1 MNSPIPDKVDVAVIG
16 GGIIGIST
24 ALRLSA
30 AGVRV
35 AVFEKGAIGAEQSSR
50 NWGWIR
56 TVGRDP
62 KELPLSLMANRLW
75 RDIQAQADVGYR
87 QTGLAYLT
95 ETEADLRK
103 HQAWMASARDAGTDV
118 RLLARDAL
126 RGLIPASN
134 RPWIGALYS
143 PTDGVAEPRL
153 ATAAIAR
160 LAAAQGARIIE
171 QCAVR
176 GLETRAGAVSGV
188 VTEAGVVAA
197 DAVVLAGGA
206 WSRLFCG
213 NNAVNFPQLLV
224 HASVLR
230 THPLKTDLDI
240 AVNGSDFTCRKRSD
254 GGYSVSQLGASIA
267 DLTPDSIRLW
277 RQFLPAWLSQR
288 QYLKLRLGRR
298 FLDEWK
304 IPRRFVLDAPTPFEA
319 CRVLNPAP
327 TMKMVNGALAKL
339 KHAFPAFENATMAE
353 AWAGFIDVTPDALP
367 VMGPVPSIPGF
378 FLASGFSGHGFG
390 IGPAAGALMADLVLG
405 NTPFTDPR
413 PFSLERY
420 RGWRA

>member
-24 ALRLSA
+24 ALSLSA

-35 AVFEKGAIGAEQSSR
+35 AVFEKGTIAAEQSSR

-56 TVGRDP
+56 SVGRDP
-62 KELPLSLMANRLW
+62 KELPLSMMANRMW
-75 RDIQAQADVGYR
+75 RDIQAQTDVGYR

-95 ETEADLRK
+95 QTEADLQK
-103 HQAWMASARDAGTDV
+103 HQAWMTSARDAGTDV
-118 RLLARDAL
+118 RLLERDAL

-134 RPWIGALYS
+134 RPWIGALFS
-143 PTDGVAEPRL
+143 PTDGVAEPQL

-160 LAAAQGARIIE
+160 LAVAQGARIVE

-230 THPLKTDLDI
+230 THPLNTGLDI

-298 FLDEWK
+298 FLDELK
-304 IPRRFVLDAPTPFEA
+304 IPRRFELDAATPFEA

-339 KHAFPAFENATMAE
+339 KHAFPVFENATMAQ
-353 AWAGFIDVTPDALP
+353 AWAGYIDVTPDALP
-367 VMGPVPSIPGF
+367 VIGPVPSIPGF

-390 IGPAAGALMADLVLG
+390 IGPAAGALMAELVQG